1 MTLNFN
7 RSAVQNIRLHVMPTD
22 RFKTFAISVYIG
34 YPLQEETVTRVALTP
49 FILRRGTEKLPETR
63 QFREKLDDMYGA
75 GFGFDLYKRGDY
87 QMVQFRM
94 DVINDRFVASNAS
107 MLRQA
112 IHFIG
117 DAISRPALQNGHFLE
132 KYLSSEK
139 ITLQKR
145 IEAMIN
151 DKIRYAAERC
161 MEEMNEG
168 DPYRLHP
175 LGRIA
180 DLAAIDAESLYKEY
194 LSWLRDTPIDIYVV
208 GQTTV
213 QEVEQ
218 LVSEAFQL
226 NRTSAHKY
234 KPTPLKRVTREPR
247 TVIERLDVNQGKLNL
262 GLRTHI
268 TYGDEQYAASLMY
281 NGILGGYPHS
291 KLFMNVRE
299 KASLAYYVSSRLDG
313 HKGILAIQSG
323 IEIENYERALGII
336 REQLEAMKRGNITES
351 EMSKT
356 RAMLNNHL
364 REIQDSA
371 FEMIAFDFNTV
382 LSGKERSVESLLHEV
397 GAVDLTA
404 IREVAEQV
412 QLDTIYFLR
421 DKKGE

>member
-1 MTLNFN
+1 MALNFN
-7 RSAVQNIRLHVMPTD
+7 RSTIQNIRLHVMPTD

-34 YPLQEETVTRVALTP
+34 HPLQEETVTRVALTP
-49 FILRRGTEKLPETR
+49 FVLRRGTEKLPETR
-63 QFREKLDDMYGA
+63 QFREKLDEMYGA

-94 DVINDRFVASNAS
+94 DVINDRFVASDES

-117 DAISRPALQNGHFLE
+117 DAISRPALQNGHFME
-132 KYLSSEK
+132 KYIASEK

-180 DLAAIDAESLYKEY
+180 DLPAIDASSLYNEY

-208 GQTTV
+208 GQTTL

-226 NRTSAHKY
+226 HRTTAHTY
-234 KPTPLKRVTREPR
+234 KLSPLKRMKREPK

-262 GLRTHI
+262 GLRTQV
-268 TYGDEQYAASLMY
+268 TYADEQYAASLMY

-323 IEIENYERALGII
+323 IEIENYEKALGII
-336 REQLEAMKRGNITES
+336 RKQLEAMQRGDITDA

-364 REIQDSA
+364 REIKDSA

-382 LSGKERSVESLLHEV
+382 LSGKERSVESLL
-397 GAVDLTA
+397 GDINAVDLPA
-404 IREVAEQV
+404 IRRVAEQV
-412 QLDTIYFLR
+412 ELDTIYFLR